1 MCIVISFKYSTYV
14 ANNCIE
20 VCHLTKGTKSFLNQ
34 STQKYLGVTQ
44 QTVNM
49 QDETS
54 ETLLKYIQHLNELS
68 IFIILGF
75 DLF

>member
-1 MCIVISFKYSTYV
+1 MCSVISFKYSTYV

-20 VCHLTKGTKSFLNQ
+20 VCHLTKGTKSFPNQ

-54 ETLLKYIQHLNELS
+54 NTFEIYSTFE
-68 IFIILGF
+68 
-75 DLF
+75 